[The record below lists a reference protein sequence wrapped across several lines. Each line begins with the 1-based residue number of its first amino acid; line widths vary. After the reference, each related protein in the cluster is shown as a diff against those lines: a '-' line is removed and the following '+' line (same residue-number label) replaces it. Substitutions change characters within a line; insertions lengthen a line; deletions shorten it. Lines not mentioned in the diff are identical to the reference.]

1 MGIKERAFG
10 GHLGWWREQR
20 AGLGSVQPELQQLGY
35 ELELEHRRSP
45 TLLIISFRHISQ
57 FLVFI
62 NMSFLYSLAIEP
74 PPCRV
79 MVPHRLVKMGRK
91 WHRLVAR
98 LKAGEANKEIKYTN
112 DN

>member
-1 MGIKERAFG
+1 
-10 GHLGWWREQR
+10 
-20 AGLGSVQPELQQLGY
+20 
-35 ELELEHRRSP
+35 
-45 TLLIISFRHISQ
+45 
-57 FLVFI
+57 
-62 NMSFLYSLAIEP
+62 MSFLYSLAIEP

-98 LKAGEANKEIKYTN
+98 LKAGEANKETKYTN